1 MTTSLVDAESVLAV
15 DLGVQSTRALL
26 FDVVDGQYNFI
37 ASGCAATTLEAPYQD
52 VGEGVSQAIL
62 QLQHITGR
70 MLISKEGQIILPS
83 QASGAGVDRMVIT
96 YSAGP
101 AVRMVIAGLLNDV
114 SLSSAQHLA
123 GSIYGQVVETI
134 GMNDRRK
141 PEAQVDAILKANPD
155 LVLIAGGTE
164 GGASRSVYKLVD
176 LVNLTCRVL
185 PQAQRPEV
193 VYAGNQALAKRIQ
206 DNLEKWTA
214 VTVVPNIRPS
224 IDTEDLGPAQQ
235 VLTQTMT
242 RLRMRNINGL
252 EPLATITSAPPVPTA
267 SAFGRLVRFLGR
279 ALDPTKGVLGVD
291 LGNGATILASARSGD
306 LVTSVYP
313 YGTGR
318 GVAQVLEQVDFNEI
332 FKWLPMPLEKSFVRD
347 YLWQKSLIPDSLP
360 QDRDTLAI
368 EQAFA
373 RAALSLA
380 YQQFQARYPEY
391 DRPSEPILVSG
402 GVFSQAPSA
411 GHALL
416 MLLDSLQP
424 VGVTTFMLDQ
434 NSLSASLGAIASFN
448 SVLPVQVLESGAFLN
463 LGKVICPVSEARYG
477 TPVVRVKIE
486 YERGNDTS
494 LEVTKGSI
502 ASLNVKPGQTAR
514 LYLQGINHTLID
526 PHNRKSS
533 LNIKIVGGA
542 CGAVIDARD
551 RPLVLPPDDARRRDL
566 LKKWAASLII
576 S

>member
-15 DLGVQSTRALL
+15 DLGAQSTRALL
-26 FDVVDGQYNFI
+26 FDVVDGQYSFI
-37 ASGCAATTLEAPYQD
+37 ASGSSATTLEAPYQD
-52 VGEGVSQAIL
+52 IGEGVSQALL
-62 QLQHITGR
+62 QLQKITGR

-83 QASGAGVDRMVIT
+83 QASGAGVDRLVIT

-101 AVRMVIAGLLNDV
+101 AVRMVIAGLLSDV
-114 SLSSAQHLA
+114 SLASAQHLA
-123 GSIYGQVVETI
+123 GSIYGQVVEAI

-141 PEAQVDAILKANPD
+141 PDAQIDAILKANPD

-176 LVNLTCRVL
+176 LVNLACRVL

-193 VYAGNQALAKRIQ
+193 VFAGNQALAKRIQ
-206 DNLEKWTA
+206 DNLEKWTT

-224 IDTEDLGPAQQ
+224 IDTEDLAPAQQ

-242 RLRMRNINGL
+242 RLRMRRINGL
-252 EPLATITSAPPVPTA
+252 EPLAAIASAPPMPAA
-267 SAFGRLVRFLGR
+267 SAFGRLVRFLSR
-279 ALDPTKGVLGVD
+279 ALDPAKGVLGVD
-291 LGNGATILASARSGD
+291 LGNASTVIAAARSGE
-306 LVTSVYP
+306 LVTNVLP

-318 GVAQVLEQVDFNEI
+318 GVAQVLRQIEFNEI
-332 FKWLPMPLEKSFVRD
+332 FKWLPIPLEKDFVRD
-347 YLWQKSLIPDSLP
+347 YLWQKSLLPDGLP

-380 YQQFQARYPEY
+380 YQQFLARYPDY
-391 DRPSEPILVSG
+391 DRPAEPILVSG
-402 GVFSQAPSA
+402 GMFSQAPSA
-411 GHALL
+411 GQALL

-424 VGVTTFMLDQ
+424 VGVTTVMLDQ
-434 NSLSASLGAIASFN
+434 NSLSAALGAVAGFN
-448 SVLPVQVLESGAFLN
+448 SVLPVQILESGAFLN

-477 TPVVRVKIE
+477 TPVMRVKIE

-494 LEVTKGSI
+494 LEVNKGSI
-502 ASLNVKPGQTAR
+502 TVLPIQAGQAAR
-514 LYLQGINHTLID
+514 IYLQGLNHTLID
-526 PHNRKSS
+526 PRSRKSS

-542 CGAVIDARD
+542 CGAVIDARG

-566 LKKWAASLII
+566 LKKWAMGLGG
-576 S
+576 